1 MKRGMFLLVAL
12 IVTCAV
18 TFVSGREPNPV
29 PANGAQDYGC
39 AVITVNM
46 PTRVRPVGIVRIPSP
61 AATFLEI
68 GLWARDRW
76 HRFWAEPLDA
86 QDCVWSADSPER

>member
-1 MKRGMFLLVAL
+1 MKTGMVLLGAL
-12 IVTCAV
+12 IVTYAV
-18 TFVSGREPNPV
+18 AFVSGREPNPV
-29 PANGAQDYGC
+29 PANGVQDYGC

-46 PTRVRPVGIVRIPSP
+46 PTRARPVGMVRIPSP

-76 HRFWAEPLDA
+76 HRFWAEPLDP